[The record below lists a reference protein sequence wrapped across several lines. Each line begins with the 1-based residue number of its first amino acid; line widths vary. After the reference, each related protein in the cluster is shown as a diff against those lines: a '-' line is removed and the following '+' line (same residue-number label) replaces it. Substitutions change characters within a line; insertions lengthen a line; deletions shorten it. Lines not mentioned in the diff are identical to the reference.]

1 MSILYRRAT
10 GLTAELFA
18 ANVEN
23 GVQYYTESGGSY
35 TMVGAGDEFDP
46 GETYYTKISSSNLTT
61 LKDAILAKISDIGR
75 YANNIWAVLTS
86 EGVPGLVGRKLKDL
100 AADVVSFFTGVDN
113 LVGDPNIAQYTVYT
127 YTMDGAGDYTS
138 PVVTVHAGLFGE
150 VTSVDS
156 ATLEAGYSYDT
167 THAGYNATGV
177 VNEDGSTV
185 FTVYIKRNYY
195 TLTLNLGDGYLMVD
209 GVRYTGSYDIPI
221 LYGSIVYIGT
231 YTPALE
237 GYTFTR
243 WQGVPFYM
251 PAADTTATAQY
262 TINTYRARFYQEDG
276 TLWRTTTSIYGQP
289 INVPN
294 DPTKTGYTFTGWDP
308 AIPQTTPASD
318 TDYYMTWSV
327 NSYTLTINYVTEDGD
342 TAPPTYTSSLPYG
355 TEYSITSP
363 DLTGYT
369 PDVATVSGAM
379 DSTSGK
385 TITVTYY
392 LNTYNVTWDV
402 EGELTVQQVKYKVV
416 PTPIPVVVP
425 DSMRFR
431 GWEPTIIAQPDYDMT
446 YVAIIEIR
454 RDIAYKMN
462 VYYMNP
468 YSGDYNNSPIE
479 HTLYGYDGEVIDT
492 EEVATEQGWLSEGL
506 YFDSEHPGCDLSGVV
521 SVETRTV
528 LNIYLGRT
536 EYQLTFMAY
545 MYDMDVQLYYESIR
559 QYSVRYGDMIDVFTP
574 DTTAL
579 ISKNG
584 GQLQF
589 VEWIT
594 NFSDVFIA
602 DQYGFYHMPH
612 NDVIVDSRY
621 DFVYTT
627 KLFFNGGTY
636 TYTGDH
642 YSYDGISR
650 VLTVKGIYGQT
661 IPITVSKTGYTF
673 DHWSPAFD
681 GKFGNENAAPGGDPS
696 LKIDPNTYS
705 AIFTSSSPVSTSYR
719 IYIYNY
725 YPVDDVWRMWDSQL
739 FNATSGTTINVWDN
753 SWVQSIVDGS
763 WKTDP
768 RYSDPV
774 WDSWKNDNFYPY
786 TDMDGCWVSF
796 VGDREEFLPKE
807 STVAPDGTTRLVAC
821 FYIIPETLPT

>member
-18 ANVEN
+18 TNVEN

-46 GETYYTKISSSNLTT
+46 GETYYTRISSSNLTT
-61 LKDAILAKISDIGR
+61 LKDEILTKISRIST
-75 YANNIWAVLTS
+75 YAEHIWAVLTS
-86 EGVPGLVGRKLKDL
+86 EGVPGLIGRKLKDL
-100 AADVVSFFTGVDN
+100 LADVTGFFASVDN

-138 PVVTVHAGLFGE
+138 PVITVHAGLFGE

-167 THAGYNATGV
+167 THAGYYATGV

-195 TLTLNLGDGYLMVD
+195 TLTMNLGDGYLMVN
-209 GVRYTGSYDIPI
+209 GVRYTVSYDLSL
-221 LYGSIVYIGT
+221 LYGSIVSIDGYR
-231 YTPALE
+231 PALE
-237 GYTFTR
+237 GYTFSQ
-243 WQGVPFYM
+243 WQGTPFSM
-251 PAADTTATAQY
+251 PANNVTVTAQY
-262 TINTYRARFYQEDG
+262 NINTYTARFYQEDG
-276 TLWRTTTSIYGQP
+276 TLWQTTTSRYGRP

-308 AIPQTTPASD
+308 AIPQTTPASN

-342 TAPPTYTSSLPYG
+342 TAPPTYTASLPYG

-425 DSMRFR
+425 DDKRFR

-454 RDIAYKMN
+454 RDIAYKIN
-462 VYYMNP
+462 VYRMSP
-468 YSGDYNNSPIE
+468 YNGGYDTSTQY
-479 HTLYGYDGEVIDT
+479 TLYGYNGEVIDT
-492 EEVATEQGWLSEGL
+492 EEVATAQGWLTEGF
-506 YFDSEHPGCDLSGVV
+506 YFDSEHPGCDLSGTV
-521 SVETRTV
+521 SVETQTV
-528 LNIYLGRT
+528 LNIYIGRT
-536 EYQLTFMAY
+536 EYELKFMAHI
-545 MYDMDVQLYYESIR
+545 YDMDTYLE
-559 QYSVRYGDMIDVFTP
+559 YSSMISYNVRFGDMIEVFIP
-574 DTTAL
+574 DTTQL
-579 ISKNG
+579 RRGN
-584 GQLQF
+584 LQF
-589 VEWIT
+589 VEFET
-594 NFSDVFIA
+594 DFNDVFVV

-612 NDVIVDSRY
+612 NDVSVDCRY
-621 DFVYTT
+621 DYVYTT
-627 KLFFNGGTY
+627 KLFLNGGTY

-642 YSYDGISR
+642 YSYDGR
-650 VLTVKGIYGQT
+650 NGVLTVKGIYGEN

-673 DHWSPAFD
+673 NNWSPTFN
-681 GKFGNENAAPGGDPS
+681 GRFGNANATPGGSDES
-696 LKIDPNTYS
+696 KIDPITYS
-705 AIFTSSSPVSTSYR
+705 ATFTSSTPVSAQYR
-719 IYIYNY
+719 IYICRYLPEDNDWAV
-725 YPVDDVWRMWDSQL
+725 VDSRL
-739 FNATSGTTINVWDN
+739 FTTTSGTSVSVWDN
-753 SWVQSIVDGS
+753 SWVQEFVDGS
-763 WKTDP
+763 WVNDP
-768 RYSDPV
+768 YYNDSAWDYWKAATWSVYSGR
-774 WDSWKNDNFYPY
+774 
-786 TDMDGCWVSF
+786 DGCTMTFNGGTVWAYQQ
-796 VGDREEFLPKE
+796 FLPVQ
-807 STVAPDGTTRLVAC
+807 STIAPDGTTKLAAC
-821 FYIIPETLPT
+821 FSVVHETMPI